1 METAPA
7 DHPRFRMEKF
17 STSDIIVISLFGAI
31 GIIVGFI
38 GNIFHGLSG
47 LSVVGPF
54 ILHTLIPG
62 TVVFA
67 CAVTVKKPGA
77 ATLYSL
83 IASLV
88 SMTLMGVPIFIIMY
102 VVQGLLIDG
111 LTLLLGKRMW
121 TRWGIAVGG
130 LLYGVAGIFILY
142 YVVLASQSL
151 QFPFWIFLAS
161 VPANVIFA
169 LIAAFIGFRI
179 GTRASTTLLK
189 G

>member
-1 METAPA
+1 MENTV
-7 DHPRFRMEKF
+7 RKNGLFTREKF

-47 LSVVGPF
+47 LSVIGPF

-62 TVVFA
+62 IVVFS

-83 IASLV
+83 IASII

-111 LTLLLGKRMW
+111 LTLLMGKRMW
-121 TRWGIAVGG
+121 TWWGICISG
-130 LLYGVAGIFILY
+130 LVYGIIGIFILY
-142 YVVLASQSL
+142 YVVLASQGL
-151 QFPFWIFLAS
+151 QFPFWVFLIS
-161 VPANVIFA
+161 IPTNVGFA
-169 LIAAFIGFRI
+169 LVAALIGLRI
-179 GTRASTTLLK
+179 GTRASQALIK
-189 G
+189 